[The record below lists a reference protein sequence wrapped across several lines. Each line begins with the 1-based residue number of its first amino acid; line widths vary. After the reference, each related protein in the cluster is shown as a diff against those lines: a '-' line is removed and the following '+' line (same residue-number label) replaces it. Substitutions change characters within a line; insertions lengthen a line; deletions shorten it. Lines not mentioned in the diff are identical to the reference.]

1 MNPATA
7 ALRGF
12 LLKFVVG
19 KVLKMENPICSS
31 FFKRGIMVNR
41 YMFLL
46 LAFVVS
52 FAPSSAY
59 ALSNEAIHWGF
70 SKSKNHEPPSAGKEW
85 DALLAKYDAFYL
97 GNPHEKAIYLTFD
110 NGYENGYT
118 EQILNVLKE
127 KQVPATFFVTGHY
140 LETAPKLVKRM
151 AKEGHIIGNHSWY
164 HPDLTTVSDERLR
177 AELEAVRKKTEE
189 LTGQK
194 GMMYLRPPRG
204 IFSERTLAI
213 ARDLGYY
220 HVFWSLAFV
229 DWHINK
235 QKGWEYAYDNIMK
248 QIHPG
253 AVILLH
259 TVSKDNAD
267 ALAKVIDDLRKQG
280 YTFKRLD
287 DVMVEKTGLS
297 PWLFA
302 L

>member
-1 MNPATA
+1 
-7 ALRGF
+7 
-12 LLKFVVG
+12 
-19 KVLKMENPICSS
+19 
-31 FFKRGIMVNR
+31 
-41 YMFLL
+41 MFLL
-46 LAFVVS
+46 LAIVVS
-52 FAPSSAY
+52 FAPSSVY

-70 SKSKNHEPPSAGKEW
+70 SKSKNHEPPSAGKER

-97 GNPHEKAIYLTFD
+97 GNSREKAIYLTFD

-127 KQVPATFFVTGHY
+127 KHVPATFFVTGHY
-140 LETAPKLVKRM
+140 LETAPELVKRM
-151 AKEGHIIGNHSWY
+151 ANEGHIIGNHSWY
-164 HPDLTTVSDERLR
+164 HPDLTTVSDERLH

-213 ARDLGYY
+213 ARELGYY

-229 DWHINK
+229 DWHVHD
-235 QKGWEYAYDNIMK
+235 QKGWSYAYNNVMK

-253 AVILLH
+253 AIILLH

-287 DVMVEKTGLS
+287 DVMIEKVGLS
-297 PWLFA
+297 PLLFA

>member
-1 MNPATA
+1 MK
-7 ALRGF
+7 RYVIF
-12 LLKFVVG
+12 LLAV
-19 KVLKMENPICSS
+19 I
-31 FFKRGIMVNR
+31 
-41 YMFLL
+41 
-46 LAFVVS
+46 VS
-52 FAPSSAY
+52 FIPYSAY

-97 GNPHEKAIYLTFD
+97 GNPREKVIYLTFD

-127 KQVPATFFVTGHY
+127 KHVPATFFVTGHY
-140 LETAPKLVKRM
+140 LETAPELVKRM
-151 AKEGHIIGNHSWY
+151 VNEGHIIGNHSWY

-204 IFSERTLAI
+204 IFSERTMAI
-213 ARDLGYY
+213 ARELGYY

-229 DWHINK
+229 DWHIDR
-235 QKGWEYAYDNIMK
+235 QKGWKYAYDQIMS

-287 DVMVEKTGLS
+287 DVMIEKAGLS
-297 PWLFA
+297 PLLFA
-302 L
+302 P

>member
-1 MNPATA
+1 M
-7 ALRGF
+7 
-12 LLKFVVG
+12 
-19 KVLKMENPICSS
+19 
-31 FFKRGIMVNR
+31 NR
-41 YMFLL
+41 YVLL
-46 LAFVVS
+46 LLLLVVS

-97 GNPHEKAIYLTFD
+97 GNPREKAIYLTFD

-118 EQILNVLKE
+118 EKILDVLKE
-127 KQVPATFFVTGHY
+127 KHVPATFFVTGHY
-140 LETAPKLVKRM
+140 LETAPDLVKRM
-151 AKEGHIIGNHSWY
+151 AKEGHIVGNHSWH

-204 IFSERTLAI
+204 IFSERTMAI
-213 ARDLGYY
+213 ARELGYY

-229 DWHINK
+229 DWHIDR
-235 QKGWEYAYDNIMK
+235 QKGWKYAYDQIMS
-248 QIHPG
+248 QVHPG

-287 DVMVEKTGLS
+287 DVMIEKVGLS
-297 PWLFA
+297 LLLFT

>member
-1 MNPATA
+1 
-7 ALRGF
+7 
-12 LLKFVVG
+12 
-19 KVLKMENPICSS
+19 
-31 FFKRGIMVNR
+31 MVNR

-52 FAPSSAY
+52 FAPSSVY

-140 LETAPKLVKRM
+140 LETAPELVKRM

-213 ARDLGYY
+213 ARELGYY

-229 DWHINK
+229 DWHINN
-235 QKGWEYAYDNIMK
+235 QKGWEYAYHNIMK

-287 DVMVEKTGLS
+287 DVMMEKTGLS